1 MTTKSTLQKILK
13 EILYTDNE
21 NTHIHERMRIIK
33 SQEKNRQV
41 IRE

>member
-1 MTTKSTLQKILK
+1 MTMKLALQKMLK
-13 EILYTDNE
+13 EILHTEDENVDN
-21 NTHIHERMRIIK
+21 HERMRIIK